1 MVFMDASK
9 LAIIPHDM
17 AHFPP
22 RKNHS
27 RDKSD
32 KISKILR
39 LNFSY
44 YGQSLLLLLPINTVD
59 HAMMYNSS
67 WFQSVSYSGFFSRSI
82 WNLVAQVPHSTIPM
96 WLHGSLIGFFFMG
109 QM

>member
-22 RKNHS
+22 RKNQ
-27 RDKSD
+27 SD

-67 WFQSVSYSGFFSRSI
+67 
-82 WNLVAQVPHSTIPM
+82 
-96 WLHGSLIGFFFMG
+96 
-109 QM
+109 